1 MNYEEVVSYLYDL
14 PRFKTL
20 PGVVREREILERL
33 KNPQTGLKIIHIAGT
48 NGKGSVCAY
57 LERMLREAGY
67 RTGTFTSPHLV
78 KVNERIKINGADI
91 SDVEFLN
98 AFKRVFEVSKEMAEE
113 GMESAAFFDY
123 LTAMALLI
131 FAEKK
136 VDFAIMET
144 GLGGRLDCTNAIEN
158 PALCVITS
166 ISLDHTE
173 ILGDTVQ
180 EIAAEKAGI
189 IKTGVPAVYL
199 ADKEVKDIFAK
210 QIEKTGAFGTE
221 VNRDDAVI
229 VKRDGKGIDF
239 LLRNQYYKNDM
250 FSLLTIA
257 EYQVINSSIALVA
270 ASVLEQKGLAALP
283 GKIKKD
289 AVLHTVWEGRME
301 QVFPNFYVDG
311 AHNEDGIRVFL
322 QTAGEVKAK
331 RKLLLFSAVRE
342 KNYESMIREICESG
356 IFDGYILTQLGRDNH
371 RALALSAI
379 REEFERWQRS
389 LVYTSDSV
397 FEALELM
404 KTITNK
410 EDIVFAA
417 GSLYLVGEI
426 KAAISGGNND

>member
-1 MNYEEVVSYLYDL
+1 MNYEEAVSYLYDL

-33 KNPQTGLKIIHIAGT
+33 RNPQAGLKIIHIAGT

-67 RTGTFTSPHLV
+67 LTGSFTSPHLV

-98 AFKRVFEVSKEMAEE
+98 AFNRVDEVSKEMAEE
-113 GMESAAFFDY
+113 GLESAAFFDY

-144 GLGGRLDCTNAIEN
+144 GLGGRLDCTNAIEK

-189 IKTGVPAVYL
+189 IKTGVPVVYL
-199 ADKEVKDIFAK
+199 ADKAVKDIFAE

-239 LLRNQYYKNDM
+239 LLRNQYYRNDM
-250 FSLLTIA
+250 FSLSTIA

-283 GKIKKD
+283 GEIKKG

-322 QTAGEVKAK
+322 QTAREVKAK

-379 REEFERWQRS
+379 REEFEKRQRG

-397 FEALELM
+397 FEAVELM

-410 EDIVFAA
+410 EDIVFAV

-426 KAAISGGNND
+426 KAAISGGYND